1 MERLA
6 PLMVLTVISL
16 AFPAMAAG
24 ASDGDEVGPLSVRQ
38 SLIPMFGKPVFFPTN
53 YFHEKHF
60 PLTRLNPAVK
70 PYLRAYLDDNRIS
83 SQFDPPYR
91 RGAIWLL
98 GLIGDEQDIT
108 RVDRLIQER
117 LKNGD
122 AEESASLLYLM
133 SYIGF
138 FAGSHERRGTK
149 GIQVF
154 IEKYGTPDAWA
165 VKSEIGSP
173 RSRELAVE
181 RCGNF
186 LAAAYTY
193 SRSSNVKSLVSRQ
206 DSKTG
211 LPLLP
216 QNRMAIL
223 QRQSAPVYDTL
234 ILECTVEQSKLEMYY
249 RECFKTWGKDIERLI
264 ASVDTPDTRHRV
276 QRDAG
281 TQWESASMAGDKP
294 AANGAL
300 SVEETLGAVFTIYEE
315 GLPWNLFRNA
325 SHDAKPALYAILANK
340 EVGRYHPNVWRIL
353 GYIGNG
359 ADAERME
366 RTILH
371 DFTGQVAGMEAKAFH
386 AVCDALGLMCRRDI
400 GEATAIIDGM
410 CDPGYWKQVKFRFA
424 WSKVK
429 SVPPFEYECVS
440 DVLYGY
446 RLSGKADLNT
456 KVESVLGS
464 IDDPQVLKY
473 MKYRIDPT
481 RLAASAKHIRAA
493 ETRPVSPTLRKEAA
507 ALYRTK
513 ASLLAKSELLSF
525 R

>member
-1 MERLA
+1 MERLV

-24 ASDGDEVGPLSVRQ
+24 ASDRDEVDLLSVRQ
-38 SLIPMFGKPVFFPTN
+38 SLIPMFGKSVFFPTN

-83 SQFDPPYR
+83 SQFDPSYR

-117 LKNGD
+117 LKSGD
-122 AEESASLLYLM
+122 TEKSVSLLGLTA
-133 SYIGF
+133 YIGY

-154 IEKYGTPDAWA
+154 IERYGTPDAWA

-173 RSRELAVE
+173 RSRELAIE

-186 LAAAYTY
+186 LGAAYSY

-216 QNRMAIL
+216 QNRMALL
-223 QRQSAPVYDTL
+223 QRQSVPVYDTL

-281 TQWESASMAGDKP
+281 TQRKPTHDLLIPDPVAEEINDALAVYERAREMLLAGDPEIRSVFQLLADNGKP
-294 AANGAL
+294 IPSKVLARRHAEMAL
-300 SVEETLGAVFTIYEE
+300 EAEKLSAMVRQVKNHRCSMG
-315 GLPWNLFRNA
+315 
-325 SHDAKPALYAILANK
+325 PALLQTQ
-340 EVGRYHPNVWRIL
+340 L
-353 GYIGNG
+353 
-359 ADAERME
+359 
-366 RTILH
+366 
-371 DFTGQVAGMEAKAFH
+371 
-386 AVCDALGLMCRRDI
+386 RR
-400 GEATAIIDGM
+400 
-410 CDPGYWKQVKFRFA
+410 V
-424 WSKVK
+424 V
-429 SVPPFEYECVS
+429 
-440 DVLYGY
+440 
-446 RLSGKADLNT
+446 
-456 KVESVLGS
+456 
-464 IDDPQVLKY
+464 
-473 MKYRIDPT
+473 
-481 RLAASAKHIRAA
+481 A
-493 ETRPVSPTLRKEAA
+493 ETRRGSGE
-507 ALYRTK
+507 YRIGETVDTTVVVPLIGSEK
-513 ASLLAKSELLSF
+513 LAQLIREGARGVRTNKDGLLLITVVKHKGKWYWNPF
-525 R
+525 GW